1 MATHGTPNVNKP
13 TDLKKKEADVNRK
26 LQVYGIISA
35 FQNGKVPSND
45 QIDVALNSFLASRV
59 LSNPSNKLSSEGQAL
74 VADAREVV
82 KQAKHLLLSK
92 NEGNLLQDFIWQ
104 TQNFDPNAVG
114 TPDAP
119 IDKDTAKRHGE
130 QALEGLRT
138 LGTLLITNGQF
149 RKLLQDAGVLFR
161 DIAADAA
168 SNAASKVRPDE
179 EKLRNI
185 DRPAEDNTWHDA
197 PDFSKENLKKQAQGV
212 YGGNPKE
219 DIKHATNEATS
230 TAHPSGSSD
239 PKDLAKTAA
248 RDQQQGGSSGVDAKQ
263 GLSAGANAL
272 KQRVDA
278 NVNDDTKEDARRK
291 KEEYKARTKEYFQ
304 RKVPDERRDQ
314 IIWRLKKMVVEC
326 QSHPDYQQAI
336 TTLLDLAEEYG
347 GHAKNLG
354 QQSTGT
360 VKETR
365 SGLAQAEE
373 DLKTLLERFANGTS
387 SDDLWEAI
395 NVIYSDADRD
405 PELKD
410 WFKAMDKYIR
420 RCLKEEG
427 YILDDQSNQDWN
439 RLYDHGNY
447 LLRNKYR
454 GHTDRI
460 VDELKFLADQFDQDA
475 QNRAFA
481 ASLEKL
487 FKDLGQ
493 DENGK
498 PTFKPHLLKDLS
510 DVILPAVFENVA
522 YIPVPRIE
530 YTDPQ
535 FDAVIENLVLESDNF
550 MPNVLEIASENY
562 LRWGRKKIANKSK
575 HAVEVKVAGIQMDLR
590 DVSYYVKRKH
600 GFPSLSDTGVA
611 DIMLAGDGFSFKL
624 KMSTADPKDRQNF
637 FKVDKVDVEVKNFN
651 IKLKKSHHKLLFGLF
666 KPIMLKVIRPALQ
679 KAVEKAIRD
688 KINELDGLLY
698 QIKLEADK
706 AADEVANDPSQAQS
720 IYSRYVTAAQ
730 NKFLHKKKKAEE
742 FAADKKVNY
751 AVTKEDS
758 IFPNIALPGGIS
770 SKATEYKE
778 LARKGDRWESPVF
791 SIGSASRSTDIPP
804 APKVTRKPHR
814 TAEPNNV
821 QQHSG
826 YTNEGGHSSNQGLSG
841 GSGLGGHQATNGS
854 SFNAF
859 PNGGATTGNGYNAAN
874 PADYNKVN
882 QGINPNTTHPA
893 GANTGAPYSS

>member
-1 MATHGTPNVNKP
+1 
-13 TDLKKKEADVNRK
+13 
-26 LQVYGIISA
+26 
-35 FQNGKVPSND
+35 
-45 QIDVALNSFLASRV
+45 
-59 LSNPSNKLSSEGQAL
+59 
-74 VADAREVV
+74 
-82 KQAKHLLLSK
+82 
-92 NEGNLLQDFIWQ
+92 
-104 TQNFDPNAVG
+104 
-114 TPDAP
+114 
-119 IDKDTAKRHGE
+119 
-130 QALEGLRT
+130 
-138 LGTLLITNGQF
+138 
-149 RKLLQDAGVLFR
+149 
-161 DIAADAA
+161 
-168 SNAASKVRPDE
+168 
-179 EKLRNI
+179 
-185 DRPAEDNTWHDA
+185 
-197 PDFSKENLKKQAQGV
+197 
-212 YGGNPKE
+212 
-219 DIKHATNEATS
+219 
-230 TAHPSGSSD
+230 
-239 PKDLAKTAA
+239 
-248 RDQQQGGSSGVDAKQ
+248 
-263 GLSAGANAL
+263 
-272 KQRVDA
+272 
-278 NVNDDTKEDARRK
+278 
-291 KEEYKARTKEYFQ
+291 
-304 RKVPDERRDQ
+304 
-314 IIWRLKKMVVEC
+314 
-326 QSHPDYQQAI
+326 
-336 TTLLDLAEEYG
+336 
-347 GHAKNLG
+347 
-354 QQSTGT
+354 
-360 VKETR
+360 
-365 SGLAQAEE
+365 
-373 DLKTLLERFANGTS
+373 
-387 SDDLWEAI
+387 
-395 NVIYSDADRD
+395 
-405 PELKD
+405 
-410 WFKAMDKYIR
+410 
-420 RCLKEEG
+420 
-427 YILDDQSNQDWN
+427 
-439 RLYDHGNY
+439 
-447 LLRNKYR
+447 
-454 GHTDRI
+454 
-460 VDELKFLADQFDQDA
+460 
-475 QNRAFA
+475 
-481 ASLEKL
+481 
-487 FKDLGQ
+487 
-493 DENGK
+493 
-498 PTFKPHLLKDLS
+498 
-510 DVILPAVFENVA
+510 
-522 YIPVPRIE
+522 
-530 YTDPQ
+530 
-535 FDAVIENLVLESDNF
+535 
-550 MPNVLEIASENY
+550 
-562 LRWGRKKIANKSK
+562 
-575 HAVEVKVAGIQMDLR
+575 MDLR